1 MAQVLI
7 NDDNLFGRPAERDG
21 ALPQGI
27 LARRAFRILEDLLKR
42 TLPDIQ
48 TRQALEMARS
58 NLLGHHCGTSRS
70 VSSMSCSRRV
80 SICRSVNRRIARPA
94 ASTTKGS
101 EGARFVQAVGR
112 ERMRPVAGSW
122 KNTRGSPQASRWA
135 MRGNCCPERGWKG
148 WVTVKLRSPSVS

>member
-80 SICRSVNRRIARPA
+80 SICRSVNRRICALSDILATSPYNLANSRIMMAIEYAR
-94 ASTTKGS
+94 
-101 EGARFVQAVGR
+101 RD
-112 ERMRPVAGSW
+112 
-122 KNTRGSPQASRWA
+122 
-135 MRGNCCPERGWKG
+135 
-148 WVTVKLRSPSVS
+148 